1 MKQAS
6 RRINWVSSLQDSKEI
21 IELEITMEQFYSSN
35 KSYFS
40 DIDFTANNWIRDD
53 LDGYKKIVE
62 LVDSSQSVCEIGCG
76 AANILKHHPAFHSKY
91 TGLDF
96 SEKLLQANSK
106 KYPAAQFYTFISTN
120 IFPVK
125 DLLFDVVFCVFVLEH
140 VTHPAVFLNECERI
154 LKPGGTLVILCPD
167 FLGKGRMTS
176 QRSGYSAGTAGAKL
190 RQRKWLDAIVT
201 LFDNRIK
208 IPLICKYYAR
218 RATYH
223 PLFLVNCSPVLF
235 EDDFTPDSDAVYITY
250 KAEIKNYL
258 SNYFTEIDNETKLKE
273 YEQKQKVIFLQM
285 EKKKEA

>member
-6 RRINWVSSLQDSKEI
+6 RRINWLSSLHESKEI
-21 IELEITMEQFYSSN
+21 IELQITMEQFYSSD

-40 DIDFTANNWIRDD
+40 DIDFTANNWIRDE
-53 LDGYKKIVE
+53 LVGYKKIVE
-62 LVDSSQSVCEIGCG
+62 LVDRSQSVCEIGCG
-76 AANILKHHPAFHSKY
+76 AANILKHYPAFHSKY

-96 SEKLLQANSK
+96 SEKLLQTNST
-106 KYPAAQFYTFISTN
+106 KYPAAQFYTFISPN

-154 LKPGGTLVILCPD
+154 LKPGGILVILCPD

-201 LFDNRIK
+201 LFDNRVR
-208 IPLICKYYAR
+208 IPLFCHYYACK
-218 RATYH
+218 AAIH
-223 PLFLVNCSPVLF
+223 PLFLVNCSPLLF
-235 EDDFTPDSDAVYITY
+235 EDDFTHDSDAVYVTY
-250 KAEIKNYL
+250 KTEIINYL
-258 SNYFTEIDNETKLKE
+258 GTHLTEIANGIKLKE
-273 YEQKQKVIFLQM
+273 YEQQQKVIFLQM
-285 EKKKEA
+285 EKN